1 MEFSFRQ
8 PNDVVYHPQLEPEVK
23 RAILASWASDASA
36 VQDRPALRR
45 APTKGGRTV
54 PIDEVMEA
62 LRKLDS

>member
-1 MEFSFRQ
+1 MAFSFQQ

-23 RAILASWASDASA
+23 RAILASWAPDASA
-36 VQDRPALRR
+36 VKNRPALRR
-45 APTKGGRTV
+45 APKSRRSV